1 MHNYNQGGQSMSE
14 TTTTTN
20 NNIPVHAVA
29 EISVDPNFTTAFLTV
44 SAPQNGGLDI
54 TMDKIKAAINE
65 KNISFGI
72 FEDSLQS
79 VVDDRRYDENICIAR
94 WKPPVDGI
102 DGEVKYHFDKS
113 TVIAPT
119 EDEHGTV
126 DYKNLGLVKNTLT
139 GTVIADISMPTEG
152 EPGKDI
158 CGKVVRQ
165 HIGVPARVT
174 IGKGTALTEDGTQ
187 IIASVDGN
195 LCFANGAFCVN
206 EELLIKGDVDVASG
220 NIDFIG
226 NVIIKG
232 NVSEGYSVTSK
243 KNITINGTA
252 TGATLTADGDIT
264 IKNGIF
270 NSEVVCKGNIRM
282 GFCENSNVR
291 CDNNV
296 EAQSFVGGEVYAGK
310 EIMATGKGVMMG
322 GKYTA
327 LENIEAA
334 TFGSEGY
341 AKTVITVGNNAVL
354 TEEKDELVR
363 KNEVLEDKF
372 DQLGKILTS
381 LTELAKAGKLSPE
394 REQMKVEAMKS
405 RFQIQGEMKRNQLRI
420 TEIDRTLEMKQN
432 LSVSCRKEFLPGVL
446 IRINSFVYTVNV
458 AQSRSRACIGPE
470 GIVFMPL

>member
-1 MHNYNQGGQSMSE
+1 MSDNAA
-14 TTTTTN
+14 TN
-20 NNIPVHAVA
+20 NNIPVHAAV
-29 EISVDPNFTTAFLTV
+29 EISVDPNLTTAFMTV
-44 SAPQNGGLDI
+44 SAPLNGGLDI
-54 TMDKIKAAINE
+54 TMDKIRAAIDE
-65 KNISFGI
+65 KNISYGI
-72 FEDSLQS
+72 FEDSLNS
-79 VVDDRRYDENICIAR
+79 IVDDKRYDENICIAR

-102 DGEVKYHFDKS
+102 DGEIKYHFDKN

-126 DYKNLGLVKNTLT
+126 DFKNLGLVKNTLT

-158 CGKVVRQ
+158 CGKTVVQ
-165 HIGVPARVT
+165 HIGVPARVNLGSGT
-174 IGKGTALTEDGTQ
+174 ILTEDGLQ
-187 IIASVDGN
+187 VIAAVDGN

-243 KNITINGTA
+243 KNITVNGTV
-252 TGATLTADGDIT
+252 TGATLKADGDINVKT
-264 IKNGIF
+264 GII
-270 NSEVVCKGNIRM
+270 NSTVECKGNIRM
-282 GFCENSNVR
+282 AFCENSIVN

-310 EIMATGKGVMMG
+310 EIFASGKGVMMG

-334 TFGSEGY
+334 TIGSEGY
-341 AKTVITVGNNAVL
+341 AKTVITLGNNAIL
-354 TEEKDELVR
+354 TEEKEELTR
-363 KNEVLEDKF
+363 KNAVLEDKF
-372 DQLGKILTS
+372 DQLGKILTT
-381 LTELAKAGKLSPE
+381 LTELAKAAKLSPE

-420 TEIDRTLEMKQN
+420 TEIERTLEMKQN
-432 LSVSCRKEFLPGVL
+432 LSVSCRREFYPGVL

-458 AQSRSRACIGPE
+458 VQGRSKACIGSE

>member
-1 MHNYNQGGQSMSE
+1 MSE
-14 TTTTTN
+14 TAT
-20 NNIPVHAVA
+20 NNIPVHAAA
-29 EISVDPNFTTAFLTV
+29 EISVDPNLTTAFMTV

-54 TMDKIKAAINE
+54 TMDKIRAAIDE
-65 KNISFGI
+65 KNISYGI

-79 VVDDRRYDENICIAR
+79 IVDDKRYEENICIAR
-94 WKPPVDGI
+94 WKAPVDGI
-102 DGEVKYHFDKS
+102 DGEIRYHFDKS

-158 CGKVVRQ
+158 CGKTVHQ
-165 HIGVPARVT
+165 HIGVPARVNL
-174 IGKGTALTEDGTQ
+174 GSGTALTEDGLQ
-187 IIASVDGN
+187 VIAAVDGN
-195 LCFANGAFCVN
+195 LCYANGAFCVN

-232 NVSEGYSVTSK
+232 NVCEGYSVTSK
-243 KNITINGTA
+243 KNITVNGTV
-252 TGATLTADGDIT
+252 TGATLTAEGDISVKT
-264 IKNGIF
+264 GII
-270 NSEVVCKGNIRM
+270 NSTVDCKGNIRM

-310 EIMATGKGVMMG
+310 EIFASGKGVMMG

-334 TFGSEGY
+334 TIGSEGY

-354 TEEKDELVR
+354 TEEKEELVR

-372 DQLGKILTS
+372 DQLGKILTT
-381 LTELAKAGKLSPE
+381 LTELAKAAKLTPE

-420 TEIDRTLEMKQN
+420 TEIERTLEMKQN
-432 LSVSCRKEFLPGVL
+432 LSVSCRREFYPGVL

-458 AQSRSRACIGPE
+458 VQGRSKACIGAE